1 MAIGRFR
8 RTSLSAFL
16 LCGLWT
22 AASALAQNLLPNPGF
37 NTSISGWNPNYS
49 GGITLAWNGLDAK
62 GSSGSGSLQITNTTP
77 VDNFGFNVFGICV
90 AVTAGQSYHEG
101 ASFRLPGGQAQ
112 GGLFALTTQFY
123 SSSDC
128 TTGYLSSADS
138 PVLEPATDAWQRL
151 DTQPIVVPPGA
162 VAAFALIGFRKVGDG
177 GVVLG
182 NVDEVVF
189 EPSGANLCFSSD
201 DQLCL
206 GARFSVTATWT
217 SASGHGSGHALALTP
232 DTGTFWFFAPSNLE
246 MMVKALDGCALN
258 GRKWVFQGGL
268 TNVRV
273 DATVTD
279 LQTGGSKTYTNPIDT
294 AFAPVQDTSAFGTC
308 P

>member
-1 MAIGRFR
+1 MTLGLFR
-8 RTSLSAFL
+8 RTCVSTL
-16 LCGLWT
+16 LAWGLWAT
-22 AASALAQNLLPNPGF
+22 SAAAQNLLPNPGF
-37 NTSISGWNPNYS
+37 NTSITGWTPNYS
-49 GGITLAWNGLDAK
+49 GGITLAWNPLDAK

-77 VDNFGFNVFGICV
+77 VDGFGFNVFGICV

-101 ASFRLPGGQAQ
+101 ASFLMPGGQAQ

-123 SSSDC
+123 SSADC
-128 TTGYLSSADS
+128 SSGFLSSVDT
-138 PVLEPATDAWQRL
+138 VLTPATDAWQRL
-151 DTQPIVVPPGA
+151 DTQPFVVPPGA
-162 VAAFALIGFRKVGDG
+162 IGAFVLFGFRKIGDG
-177 GVVLG
+177 GTVVG

-206 GARFSVTATWT
+206 GARFRVTTAWT
-217 SASGHGSGHALALTP
+217 TSSESGSGHALALTP
-232 DTGTFWFFAPSNLE
+232 DTGTFWFFGPANLE
-246 MMVKALDGCALN
+246 MLVKTLDGCALN

-273 DATVTD
+273 EATVTD
-279 LQTGGSKTYTNPIDT
+279 LQTGSSKVYTNPIDT
-294 AFAPVQDTSAFGTC
+294 AFAPVQDTSAFAC